1 MSQPEFQKIAHL
13 LAGAASA
20 NTADGTRT
28 YVLYTED
35 SSIISK
41 EWTGKTFTTQTTV
54 VEDDVRPDSTAA
66 YVLGKSVQTVI
77 YIDSSSMLHT
87 IDFDEESDEWYED
100 PNKAIQHR
108 AHPSSHVAA
117 CLNGHGHIVVVYHTG
132 SFLAAFTL
140 ADPTNVTK
148 VPVNC
153 SSNSALYALF
163 ADGTIRV
170 FYVSSADH
178 CLHYATKSNELDWS
192 DTKWSTQPFNGT
204 AKRFIVNATR
214 ERTTTSFEAYVLT
227 DRAKMLQVSAD
238 GHCSNL
244 GRIDENGTF
253 VSERA
258 VDMCCIEAQENT
270 FTEERLHDL
279 LAEDPAII
287 DAVGGPLSVTP
298 LAAAC
303 WSGSVD
309 AVDLLL
315 DNPIRLANPNA
326 LSPKNRTPL
335 YYAVRGSIPGNRR
348 AIVRALLDAG
358 AKVDACYPEDQ
369 NNTPLMTAI
378 ADTADKEV
386 IHELVDRG
394 ASLTKT
400 NMQGQTAVVLAEGT
414 GLEEELLRSEEREL
428 KKAGPHSIQK
438 ELVQVLVAIAM
449 LIIAYFNNDVVKE
462 IVVGVL
468 AKVQESMG
476 DDLEEDED
484 VSDD

>member
-1 MSQPEFQKIAHL
+1 MSQLEFQKIAHIL
-13 LAGAASA
+13 TGAA
-20 NTADGTRT
+20 NADTVDGRT

-35 SSIISK
+35 SSLISK
-41 EWTGKTFTTQTTV
+41 EWTGKTFTNQTEV
-54 VEDDVRPDSTAA
+54 VEDGVRPGSTAA
-66 YVLGKSVQTVI
+66 YVRGKSIETVI
-77 YIDSSSMLHT
+77 YMDSSSMLHI

-100 PNKAIQHR
+100 PKKVIQHK
-108 AHPSSHVAA
+108 AHPSSHIAA
-117 CLNGHGHIVVVYHTG
+117 CLNGLGHIVVVYHTG
-132 SFLAAFTL
+132 RHLVVFALASPTHT
-140 ADPTNVTK
+140 TNV
-148 VPVNC
+148 PVKC
-153 SSNSALYALF
+153 SPDTALYALF
-163 ADGTIRV
+163 VDGVIRIFYISADG
-170 FYVSSADH
+170 

-204 AKRFIVNATR
+204 VKRFIVNATR
-214 ERTTTSFEAYVLT
+214 EGTTTRFEAHVLT
-227 DRAKMLQVSAD
+227 DRAKILQVSAN

-244 GRIDENGTF
+244 GRVDENGTF

-270 FTEERLHDL
+270 LTEKRLHDL

-287 DAVGGPLSVTP
+287 NAFGGPLSITP

-315 DNPIRLANPNA
+315 DNPIRLADPNA

-335 YYAVRGSIPGNRR
+335 YYAVRGSIPENRR

-414 GLEEELLRSEEREL
+414 GLEQELMRSEEREL

-449 LIIAYFNNDVVKE
+449 LIIAYFNNDVVKD
-462 IVVGVL
+462 IVEGVL
-468 AKVQESMG
+468 VKCQEALG
-476 DDLEEDED
+476 DDLEEED
-484 VSDD
+484 DSKDSD